1 MVSGTFG
8 RTHWQ
13 VLCSKGSWRLL
24 QTDAHRPFHHK
35 SQVQMTE
42 SHRRYQNHQQLQ
54 RRLVESVKVAP
65 PTISED
71 CRCLVQLHLNT
82 VGTKTQV
89 LSLLSNICNTG
100 NNNFLHKD
108 IQMLLSWCLS
118 VQETYKKD
126 VQFGT
131 NHNINTLLFYVHMNT
146 SALKYVM
153 SSQWKIQTYK
163 IFALSACNN

>member
-13 VLCSKGSWRLL
+13 VLCSKGSSRLL

-42 SHRRYQNHQQLQ
+42 SHRRYQNHRQLQ
-54 RRLVESVKVAP
+54 QHLVESVKVAP

-71 CRCLVQLHLNT
+71 WQCLVQLHLNT

-89 LSLLSNICNTG
+89 LSLLSNICNIE
-100 NNNFLHKD
+100 NYNFTPQRD
-108 IQMLLSWCLS
+108 SNAPVMMLVSSRNLW
-118 VQETYKKD
+118 KGM
-126 VQFGT
+126 FGLAPT
-131 NHNINTLLFYVHMNT
+131 MTLTLC
-146 SALKYVM
+146 
-153 SSQWKIQTYK
+153 SSMCIWTHYP
-163 IFALSACNN
+163 